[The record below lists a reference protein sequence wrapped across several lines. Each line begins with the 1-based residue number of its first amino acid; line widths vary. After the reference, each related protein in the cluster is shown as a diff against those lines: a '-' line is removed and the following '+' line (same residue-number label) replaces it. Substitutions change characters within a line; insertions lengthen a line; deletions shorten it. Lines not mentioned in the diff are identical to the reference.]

1 MHVCDSVRV
10 CDSVCVR
17 VCDSACVTVRACVG
31 GASAPPAVV
40 GTVQQLLSRLHV
52 FQEKL
57 SAGLVVID
65 AASDRNLL

>member
-1 MHVCDSVRV
+1 MHVCDSV
-10 CDSVCVR
+10 CACA
-17 VCDSACVTVRACVG
+17 VCDSACVW
-31 GASAPPAVV
+31 GASAPPVVV